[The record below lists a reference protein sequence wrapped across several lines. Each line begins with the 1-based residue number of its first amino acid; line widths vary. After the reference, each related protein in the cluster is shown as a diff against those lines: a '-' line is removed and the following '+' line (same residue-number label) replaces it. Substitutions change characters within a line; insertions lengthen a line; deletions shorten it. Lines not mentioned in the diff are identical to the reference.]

1 MSKNIKALFLVSY
14 ILLFFGCSAVQMAS
28 KEEDLALKN
37 FTLPPL
43 DKAGLYI
50 YRNSLAGVFV
60 MREIYVDSVLLGKT
74 SNQVYFYLEL
84 SPGTHIISTESEF
97 GENALTFE
105 AVGGKNYFVE
115 QYIKMGV
122 FSGGSNVEMVSE
134 EVGKEQVLK
143 CDLAVQQGE

>member
-1 MSKNIKALFLVSY
+1 MIKKIITLLLVSY
-14 ILLFFGCSAVQMAS
+14 LLLLYGCSSVQMAS
-28 KEEDLALKN
+28 KDEDLALKN
-37 FTLPPL
+37 FTLPPSS
-43 DKAGLYI
+43 KAGLYI

-60 MREIYVDSVLLGKT
+60 MREIYVDSVFIGVT
-74 SNQVYFYLEL
+74 ANQVYFFLEL
-84 SPGTHIISTESEF
+84 SPGTHIISTQSEF

-105 AVGGKNYFVE
+105 AEGGKNYFVE

-143 CDLAVQQGE
+143 CELAAKQEK